1 MKRKSRRK
9 LNPFERQIE
18 LALRPGEF
26 IYDRACFSFVSEL
39 EEVAAKIGKISTTE
53 PPSSVA
59 LYEAFL
65 AGCREKI
72 DELDDSSGSFGQF
85 VQDLICLWIKAR
97 QASGADPHETTSTL
111 LAWMDDDPYA
121 FCYQI
126 EKYATA
132 AFDKVGLAAFEKRI
146 RARFDATAPQ
156 DQSNYDYR
164 HWSGVLR
171 TIYLAQRNIAAYV
184 ALTEDTGL
192 TPDDCLALG
201 KLLAA

>member
-9 LNPFERQIE
+9 VKPFEQQIE

-26 IYDRACFSFVSEL
+26 IYDRACFSFVSGL
-39 EEVAAKIGKISTTE
+39 EEVAASIGKISTKE
-53 PPSSVA
+53 PLSSVA

-65 AGCREKI
+65 AGCHGKI

-97 QASGADPHETTSTL
+97 QASGADPHQTASTL
-111 LAWMDDDPYA
+111 LAWMNDDPYA

-132 AFDKVGLAAFEKRI
+132 AFDRTGLVAFEKQI
-146 RARFDATAPQ
+146 
-156 DQSNYDYR
+156 
-164 HWSGVLR
+164 
-171 TIYLAQRNIAAYV
+171 
-184 ALTEDTGL
+184 
-192 TPDDCLALG
+192 
-201 KLLAA
+201 